1 MPRPQVI
8 VSRFGVPIPGQNEA
22 ALEFTPPPLEV
33 AAWLSSAE
41 ELDAVEGNVV
51 TSIPRY
57 TDIHWNGSI
66 MSAIEYLK
74 SLDIEPDER
83 FHVIRASSRREL
95 L

>member
-1 MPRPQVI
+1 MTMPRPQVI

-22 ALEFTPPPLEV
+22 ALEFTP
-33 AAWLSSAE
+33 
-41 ELDAVEGNVV
+41 
-51 TSIPRY
+51 RY

-74 SLDIEPDER
+74 SLDIEPGER
-83 FHVIRASSRREL
+83 VHVIRASSRKEL